1 MFWGFVKDVF
11 LPLVGVLA
19 STVALL
25 AIVAGLLGIAGI
37 SVPVN
42 LGSNTTYAVTL
53 PSGETLHGL
62 QLEYDSLEGERTRF
76 TTPDGKVLVVKGPH
90 VIVEE
95 TQAEREG
102 K

>member
-1 MFWGFVKDVF
+1 MFRDFVREF
-11 LPLVGVLA
+11 LLPLVAMIAGA
-19 STVALL
+19 VALL
-25 AIVAGLLGIAGI
+25 TLVAGLLGIAGVGVH
-37 SVPVN
+37 SDA
-42 LGSNTTYAVTL
+42 TYAVTL

-62 QLEYDSLEGERTRF
+62 QLKYDSLESERTRF

-95 TQAEREG
+95 TKAEREG

>member
-1 MFWGFVKDVF
+1 MFRDFVNDVVI
-11 LPLVGVLA
+11 PIACVV
-19 STVALL
+19 VAVIG
-25 AIVAGLLGIAGI
+25 IVAVVVGIASLIVESGD
-37 SVPVN
+37 
-42 LGSNTTYAVTL
+42 GDTTYAVTL

-62 QLEYDSLEGERTRF
+62 QLKYDSLESERTRF
-76 TTPDGKVLVVKGPH
+76 TTPDGKVLVIKGPH